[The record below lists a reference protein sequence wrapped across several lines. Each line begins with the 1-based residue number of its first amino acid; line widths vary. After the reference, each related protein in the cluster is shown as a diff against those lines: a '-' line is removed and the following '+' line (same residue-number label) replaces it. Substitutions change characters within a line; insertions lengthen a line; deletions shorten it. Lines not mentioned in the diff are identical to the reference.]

1 MFIKPVSHVYRIF
14 IKDTDMFTNMLGH
27 RKDSVNLT
35 EIIQN
40 LFSRHSGIKSEISN
54 NKVPR

>member
-1 MFIKPVSHVYRIF
+1 
-14 IKDTDMFTNMLGH
+14 MFTNMHHAGSQK
-27 RKDSVNLT
+27 RFSKCNII

-54 NKVPR
+54 NKVSR